1 MRIANPTL
9 RLRLQGHKLV
19 PEEISRSW
27 RSDATK
33 NNSLGV
39 VRLLIKSLEM
49 QGVVLLVLCLDCLL
63 KREVVVALL
72 KRLKVYVLVVH
83 IEGLALA
90 RHLSKHAACAAF
102 FGLDRARLL
111 RSFVAA
117 SRYCHG

>member
-1 MRIANPTL
+1 M
-9 RLRLQGHKLV
+9 
-19 PEEISRSW
+19 
-27 RSDATK
+27 
-33 NNSLGV
+33 
-39 VRLLIKSLEM
+39 RLLVKPLEVHC
-49 QGVVLLVLCLDCLL
+49 VVLLVLSLDCLFEG
-63 KREVVVALL
+63 EVVVALL